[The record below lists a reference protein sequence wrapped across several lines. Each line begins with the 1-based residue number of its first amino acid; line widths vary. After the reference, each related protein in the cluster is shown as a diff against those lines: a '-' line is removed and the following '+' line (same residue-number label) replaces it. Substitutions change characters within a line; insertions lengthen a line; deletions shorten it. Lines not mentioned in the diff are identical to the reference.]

1 MCGRF
6 AQIEPVDSIAQR
18 LGIDEVLMDT
28 IAPRYNIS
36 PGANVVALVHSIKKS
51 LVQLKWGLI
60 PYWVRDISRVKPLIN
75 ARVETVAVKPS
86 FKKAFFNNRC
96 IILASGFYEW
106 KKEGSKKI
114 PYYITIDD
122 FFGFGGIFDT
132 AIVGGKE
139 LRTCAILTTEAND
152 AMRVIH
158 NRMPLIIRQKE
169 FELWIKSETP
179 VDILKELIK
188 PYRGNCIMHPVT
200 AKVNNP
206 AYDEPDCINPA

>member
-60 PYWVRDISRVKPLIN
+60 PYWVRDISRAKPLIN

-96 IILASGFYEW
+96 IILAS
-106 KKEGSKKI
+106 
-114 PYYITIDD
+114 
-122 FFGFGGIFDT
+122 
-132 AIVGGKE
+132 
-139 LRTCAILTTEAND
+139 
-152 AMRVIH
+152 
-158 NRMPLIIRQKE
+158 
-169 FELWIKSETP
+169 
-179 VDILKELIK
+179 
-188 PYRGNCIMHPVT
+188 
-200 AKVNNP
+200 
-206 AYDEPDCINPA
+206 